1 VVVGGVV
8 VGGVVVGGV
17 VVGGVVVGGVVVGG
31 TGSATAGAAARPVS
45 MTARRLA
52 RAARGS
58 DMTGRPYRRFQGGS
72 VAVSAGR
79 GRI

>member
-1 VVVGGVV
+1 VV